1 MRALYN
7 IKGTTEM
14 WPNKKGKT
22 HTDSVRKA
30 EMSTCCAVLCCAVYH
45 CQEEGNNN
53 TR

>member
-14 WPNKKGKT
+14 RPNKKGKT

-30 EMSTCCAVLCCAVYH
+30 EMSTCAALCCAVYH
-45 CQEEGNNN
+45 CQEEGNDN